1 MALVCDRS
9 TELIL
14 DVWLWPLTLLS
25 YFLQPLTFMFE
36 SIADDAEAS
45 IKEQAKEHNL

>member
-25 YFLQPLTFMFE
+25 CVLKPLTFMLG
-36 SIADDAEAS
+36 SIADDVEAA
-45 IKEQAKEHNL
+45 IKEQAIEHNL